1 MSDLASLLETF
12 FTDRLMRQKEVSEH
26 TIASYRDTFRLLLLF
41 AQERRGK
48 APSRLQL
55 DDIDAPLIGDFLDHL
70 EGKRGNTARTRNTR
84 LAAIHSFFRFTAFRE
99 LDRSAQIQRVLA
111 IPSKRTNRKPVD
123 FLSQDEVAAL
133 LAAPDLDTWSGR
145 RDRAMLLVAVQAGL
159 RVSELTGLRCAD
171 IHLGQG
177 AHVRCR
183 GKGRKER
190 CTPLR
195 PEAVRILKAWSKERA
210 GGSEDPL
217 FPSERGAALSSD
229 GVSYIL
235 AKHLNMAKETCST
248 LSGKRVTPH
257 VLRHTM
263 AMSLLEA
270 GIDETV
276 IALWL
281 GHERVETT
289 RIYMHASTAL
299 KEKAMNRLNPNDA
312 PAGRY
317 KPDDRLLAFLESL

>member
-1 MSDLASLLETF
+1 
-12 FTDRLMRQKEVSEH
+12 
-26 TIASYRDTFRLLLLF
+26 
-41 AQERRGK
+41 
-48 APSRLQL
+48 
-55 DDIDAPLIGDFLDHL
+55 
-70 EGKRGNTARTRNTR
+70 
-84 LAAIHSFFRFTAFRE
+84 
-99 LDRSAQIQRVLA
+99 
-111 IPSKRTNRKPVD
+111 
-123 FLSQDEVAAL
+123 
-133 LAAPDLDTWSGR
+133 
-145 RDRAMLLVAVQAGL
+145 
-159 RVSELTGLRCAD
+159 
-171 IHLGQG
+171 
-177 AHVRCR
+177 
-183 GKGRKER
+183 
-190 CTPLR
+190 
-195 PEAVRILKAWSKERA
+195 LKAWSKERA